1 MDAGLKG
8 IEQQMLHAYTMAF
21 LFVTTDEAKAIC
33 RGGIP
38 TIADGARQTL
48 TLCLNSPCALDWQK
62 HAGALFK
69 HNVGQLLGI
78 TPTDVQAMVIVGVP
92 TSAIDQAGCIEAD
105 TVTITEP
112 ADEREL
118 EASDCTPCQLC
129 CAAGVDCHLC
139 ACAADIRSRKRANCL
154 RKSSHRQSLR

>member
-38 TIADGARQTL
+38 TIADGTRQTL
-48 TLCLNSPCALDWQK
+48 TLCLKSPCALGWDK
-62 HAGALFK
+62 HAGGLFK
-69 HNVGQLLGI
+69 HNVGQLLRI
-78 TPTDVQAMVIVGVP
+78 TPTDVQAMVIVGVL
-92 TSAIDQAGCIEAD
+92 TSAIERAGCIGAD
-105 TVTITEP
+105 TVTIAEP
-112 ADEREL
+112 ADEL
-118 EASDCTPCQLC
+118 EASDCAPCLLC
-129 CAAGVDCHLC
+129 CADGIDYHLC
-139 ACAADIRSRKRANCL
+139 ACAADVSSGGRANRL